1 MASKNIK
8 NFEIKLQKTG
18 IMVIIAGMAVLLC
31 LTFLLGVEV
40 GKSLDTYPEKISSLP
55 KKIFALI
62 SKPVKIDPDSSLDN
76 TEEKEE
82 NDLSVQEKLKI
93 KNSSDEKTIPNKQ
106 NFNTESAK
114 IDQSIKNIEE
124 TKTTLKDKKG
134 TSESNDKKPVLDVKK
149 IEKKHK
155 YIIHAASFKEKDKAY
170 MLNKQIAELGVKP
183 TIIPVELKDK
193 GLWYRVIVSGLESKS
208 KAQSVADQIAKKTG
222 SKCTIREVKVSS
234 DKQ

>member
-8 NFEIKLQKTG
+8 NFEIKLKKTG
-18 IMVIIAGMAVLLC
+18 IVVIIAGMTALLC

-40 GKSLDTYPEKISSLP
+40 GKSLDAYPEKISSLP

-62 SKPVKIDPDSSLDN
+62 SQPAKIDPDSSLGD

-82 NDLSVQEKLKI
+82 NDLSIQEKLPQKS
-93 KNSSDEKTIPNKQ
+93 SSDEKTTPEKEYIKVA
-106 NFNTESAK
+106 SDK
-114 IDQSIKNIEE
+114 IDEDTKNTSSNKIEISE
-124 TKTTLKDKKG
+124 NKEKKTAA
-134 TSESNDKKPVLDVKK
+134 DVKK
-149 IEKKHK
+149 THDKY

-170 MLNKQIAELGVKP
+170 MLNKQIAELGLKP
-183 TIIPVELKDK
+183 IIIPVELKAK
-193 GLWYRVIVSGLESKS
+193 GLWYRVIVSGLESQS

-222 SKCTIREVKVSS
+222 SKCTIREVKVSA

>member
-8 NFEIKLQKTG
+8 NFEIKLKKTG
-18 IMVIIAGMAVLLC
+18 IVVIIAGMTALLC

-40 GKSLDTYPEKISSLP
+40 GKSLDAYPEKISSLP

-62 SKPVKIDPDSSLDN
+62 SQPAKIDPDSSLGD

-82 NDLSVQEKLKI
+82 NDLSIQEKLPQKR
-93 KNSSDEKTIPNKQ
+93 SSDEKTTPEKEYTKVASDKTDEDTKNTSSNK
-106 NFNTESAK
+106 TEISENK
-114 IDQSIKNIEE
+114 EK
-124 TKTTLKDKKG
+124 KTAA
-134 TSESNDKKPVLDVKK
+134 DVKK
-149 IEKKHK
+149 THDKY

-170 MLNKQIAELGVKP
+170 MLNKQIAELGLKP
-183 TIIPVELKDK
+183 IIIPVELKAK
-193 GLWYRVIVSGLESKS
+193 GLWYRVIVSGLESQS

-222 SKCTIREVKVSS
+222 SKCTIREVKVSA

>member
-1 MASKNIK
+1 MVSKNIK

-18 IMVIIAGMAVLLC
+18 MVIIIVGMAVLLC

-55 KKIFALI
+55 NKIFALI
-62 SKPVKIDPDSSLDN
+62 SQPAKIDPDSSLDD

-82 NDLSVQEKLKI
+82 NDLSVQEKLTQKS
-93 KNSSDEKTIPNKQ
+93 SSDKKTTPDKENLK
-106 NFNTESAK
+106 TTSDK
-114 IDQSIKNIEE
+114 IDEYIKTVED
-124 TKTTLKDKKG
+124 TKKTLSNKTEISEKK
-134 TSESNDKKPVLDVKK
+134 DKKPVADVKK
-149 IEKKHK
+149 TQKK
-155 YIIHAASFKEKDKAY
+155 YIIHAASFKEKEKAY
-170 MLNKQIAELGVKP
+170 LVNKQIAELGVKP

-222 SKCTIREVKVSS
+222 SKCTIRAVEVSA

>member
-8 NFEIKLQKTG
+8 NFEIKLKKTG
-18 IMVIIAGMAVLLC
+18 IVVIIAGMTALLC

-62 SKPVKIDPDSSLDN
+62 SQPAKIDPDSSFDV
-76 TEEKEE
+76 TEEKED
-82 NDLSVQEKLKI
+82 NDLSVKDNLTQKT
-93 KNSSDEKTIPNKQ
+93 SSDEKTTPDKENLKVI
-106 NFNTESAK
+106 SDK
-114 IDQSIKNIEE
+114 IDEDIKRIEDTKITSSNKTE
-124 TKTTLKDKKG
+124 TSEKKDKKAAA
-134 TSESNDKKPVLDVKK
+134 DIKKTQK
-149 IEKKHK
+149 K

-170 MLNKQIAELGVKP
+170 MLNKQIAELGLKP
-183 TIIPVELKDK
+183 IIIPVELKAK
-193 GLWYRVIVSGLESKS
+193 GLWYRVIVSGLESQS

-222 SKCTIREVKVSS
+222 SKCTIREVKVSA

>member
-8 NFEIKLQKTG
+8 NFEIKLKKTG
-18 IMVIIAGMAVLLC
+18 IVVIIAGMTALLC

-40 GKSLDTYPEKISSLP
+40 GKSLDAYPEKISSLP

-62 SKPVKIDPDSSLDN
+62 SQPAKIDPDSSLGD

-82 NDLSVQEKLKI
+82 NDLSIQEKLPQKS
-93 KNSSDEKTIPNKQ
+93 SSDEKTTPEKEYIKVA
-106 NFNTESAK
+106 SDK
-114 IDQSIKNIEE
+114 IDEDTKNTSSNKIEISE
-124 TKTTLKDKKG
+124 NKEKKTTV
-134 TSESNDKKPVLDVKK
+134 NVKK
-149 IEKKHK
+149 TQNK

-170 MLNKQIAELGVKP
+170 MLNKQIAELGLKP
-183 TIIPVELKDK
+183 IIIPVELKAK

-222 SKCTIREVKVSS
+222 SKCTIREVKVSA

>member
-8 NFEIKLQKTG
+8 NFEIKLKKTG
-18 IMVIIAGMAVLLC
+18 IVVIIAGMTALLC

-40 GKSLDTYPEKISSLP
+40 GKSLDAYPEKISSLP

-62 SKPVKIDPDSSLDN
+62 SQPAKIDPDSSLGD
-76 TEEKEE
+76 TKEKEE
-82 NDLSVQEKLKI
+82 NDLSIQEKLPQKS
-93 KNSSDEKTIPNKQ
+93 SSDEKTTPEKEYIKVA
-106 NFNTESAK
+106 SDK
-114 IDQSIKNIEE
+114 IDEDTKNTSSNKIEISE
-124 TKTTLKDKKG
+124 NKEKKTTV
-134 TSESNDKKPVLDVKK
+134 NVKK
-149 IEKKHK
+149 TQNK

-170 MLNKQIAELGVKP
+170 MLNKQIAELGLKP
-183 TIIPVELKDK
+183 TIIPVELKAK

-222 SKCTIREVKVSS
+222 SKCTIREVKVSA

>member
-1 MASKNIK
+1 MSSKNIK

-18 IMVIIAGMAVLLC
+18 MMVIIVGIAVLLC

-40 GKSLDTYPEKISSLP
+40 GKGLDTYPEKISSLP
-55 KKIFALI
+55 KKIFAKI
-62 SKPVKIDPDSSLDN
+62 SQPAKIDPNSSLDDN
-76 TEEKEE
+76 GEKEDT
-82 NDLSVQEKLKI
+82 DLTAQEKLTQKS
-93 KNSSDEKTIPNKQ
+93 SSDEKTTSDKDNLKV
-106 NFNTESAK
+106 TSDK
-114 IDQSIKNIEE
+114 IDEDIKKIED
-124 TKTTLKDKKG
+124 TKKTLSNKTE
-134 TSESNDKKPVLDVKK
+134 TSEKIDKKPAADVKTTQK
-149 IEKKHK
+149 K

-222 SKCTIREVKVSS
+222 SKCTIREVKVSA
-234 DKQ
+234 DKQQ

>member
-8 NFEIKLQKTG
+8 NFEIKLKKTG
-18 IMVIIAGMAVLLC
+18 IVVIIAGMAVLLC

-62 SKPVKIDPDSSLDN
+62 SQPVKIDPDNSLDD

-82 NDLSVQEKLKI
+82 NDLSVQEKLTI
-93 KNSSDEKTIPNKQ
+93 KSSSDEKTTPDKENLKV
-106 NFNTESAK
+106 TSDK
-114 IDQSIKNIEE
+114 IDEDI
-124 TKTTLKDKKG
+124 
-134 TSESNDKKPVLDVKK
+134 KK
-149 IEKKHK
+149 IEDTKKTSSNKIEISENKEKKPAAHVKKAQKK
-155 YIIHAASFKEKDKAY
+155 YIIHAASFKDKDKAY

-222 SKCTIREVKVSS
+222 SKCTIRAVEVSA

>member
-8 NFEIKLQKTG
+8 NFEIKLKKTG
-18 IMVIIAGMAVLLC
+18 IVVIIAGMTALLC

-40 GKSLDTYPEKISSLP
+40 GKSLDAYPEKISSLP

-62 SKPVKIDPDSSLDN
+62 SQPAKIDPDSSLGD

-82 NDLSVQEKLKI
+82 NDLSIQEKLPQKS
-93 KNSSDEKTIPNKQ
+93 SSDEKTTPEKEYIKVA
-106 NFNTESAK
+106 SDK
-114 IDQSIKNIEE
+114 IDEDTKNTSSNKIEISE
-124 TKTTLKDKKG
+124 NKEKKTTA
-134 TSESNDKKPVLDVKK
+134 DVKK
-149 IEKKHK
+149 TQDKY

-170 MLNKQIAELGVKP
+170 MLNKQIAELGLKP
-183 TIIPVELKDK
+183 IIIPVELKAK
-193 GLWYRVIVSGLESKS
+193 GLWYRVIVSGLESQS

-222 SKCTIREVKVSS
+222 SKCTIREVKVSA

>member
-8 NFEIKLQKTG
+8 NFEIKLKKTG
-18 IMVIIAGMAVLLC
+18 IVVIIAGMTALLC

-40 GKSLDTYPEKISSLP
+40 GKSLDAYPEKISSLP

-62 SKPVKIDPDSSLDN
+62 SQPAKIDPDSSLGD

-82 NDLSVQEKLKI
+82 NDLSIQEKLPQKS
-93 KNSSDEKTIPNKQ
+93 SSDEKTTPEKEYIKVA
-106 NFNTESAK
+106 SDK
-114 IDQSIKNIEE
+114 IDEDTKNTSSNKIEISE
-124 TKTTLKDKKG
+124 NKEKKTTV
-134 TSESNDKKPVLDVKK
+134 NVKK
-149 IEKKHK
+149 TQNK

-170 MLNKQIAELGVKP
+170 MLNKQIAELGLKP
-183 TIIPVELKDK
+183 IIIPVELKAK
-193 GLWYRVIVSGLESKS
+193 GLWYRVIVSGLESQS

-222 SKCTIREVKVSS
+222 SKCTIREVKVSA

>member
-18 IMVIIAGMAVLLC
+18 IVVIIAGMAALLC

-62 SKPVKIDPDSSLDN
+62 SQPAKIDPDSSLDH
-76 TEEKEE
+76 TEEKDE
-82 NDLSVQEKLKI
+82 NDLSVHEKLTQI
-93 KNSSDEKTIPNKQ
+93 SSSDEKTTPDKENIKV
-106 NFNTESAK
+106 AADK
-114 IDQSIKNIEE
+114 IDEDIKNIED
-124 TKTTLKDKKG
+124 TKK
-134 TSESNDKKPVLDVKK
+134 TSSNKTEKSENKEKKPTAYVKK
-149 IEKKHK
+149 TQKK

-208 KAQSVADQIAKKTG
+208 KAQSVADKIAQKTG
-222 SKCTIREVKVSS
+222 SKCTIREVKASA

>member
-8 NFEIKLQKTG
+8 NFEIKLKKTG
-18 IMVIIAGMAVLLC
+18 IVVIIAGMTALLC

-40 GKSLDTYPEKISSLP
+40 GKSLDVYPEKISSLP

-62 SKPVKIDPDSSLDN
+62 SQPAKIDPDSSLGD

-82 NDLSVQEKLKI
+82 NDLSIQEKLPQKS
-93 KNSSDEKTIPNKQ
+93 SSDEKTTPDKEYIKVA
-106 NFNTESAK
+106 SDK
-114 IDQSIKNIEE
+114 IDEGTKNTSSNKIEISE
-124 TKTTLKDKKG
+124 NKEKKTTA
-134 TSESNDKKPVLDVKK
+134 DVKK
-149 IEKKHK
+149 TQDKY

-170 MLNKQIAELGVKP
+170 MLNKQIAELGLKP
-183 TIIPVELKDK
+183 TIIPVELKAK
-193 GLWYRVIVSGLESKS
+193 GLWYRVIVSGLESQS

-222 SKCTIREVKVSS
+222 SKCTIREVKVSA

>member
-18 IMVIIAGMAVLLC
+18 IVVIIAGMAALLC

-62 SKPVKIDPDSSLDN
+62 SQPAKIDPDSSFDV
-76 TEEKEE
+76 TEEKED
-82 NDLSVQEKLKI
+82 NDLSVKDKLTQKT
-93 KNSSDEKTIPNKQ
+93 SSDEKTTPDKENLKVISDKNDEDIKRIEDTKKTSSNK
-106 NFNTESAK
+106 TETSEK
-114 IDQSIKNIEE
+114 
-124 TKTTLKDKKG
+124 KDKK
-134 TSESNDKKPVLDVKK
+134 TAADIKKTQN
-149 IEKKHK
+149 K

-170 MLNKQIAELGVKP
+170 MLNKQITELGVKP

-208 KAQSVADQIAKKTG
+208 KAQSVADKIAKITG
-222 SKCTIREVKVSS
+222 SKCTIREIKISA